1 MVNIKTISQHNTVT
15 NNMKYLVTGVKG
27 QLGYDVC
34 QELKKRKQDFLGID
48 KEEMDI
54 TNKADVEKVILA
66 YHPDVIVHCAA
77 YTAVDAA
84 EDNKE
89 LCFKINVDG
98 TKYIAQ
104 VCKKINAKMIYISTD
119 YVFEGSGERAY
130 EVDDKKQ
137 PINVYGDSKYQGE
150 LIVQEYVEK
159 HFIIRISWVFGVNGN
174 NFIKTML
181 KLAESKTEVTVVN
194 DQIGS
199 PTSTYDL
206 TKLLLAMS
214 ESEQYGVYHASNEGV
229 CSWYDFACEIFKVAN
244 KEVKVVPVSSDQYP
258 SKAKRPSN
266 SRMSKE
272 KLTAN
277 GFEKLPDWK
286 VSIANYIKNCL

>member
-1 MVNIKTISQHNTVT
+1 
-15 NNMKYLVTGVKG
+15 MKYLVTGVKG

-34 QELKKRKQDFLGID
+34 QELEKRKQDFLGID

-54 TNKADVEKVILA
+54 TNKEDVEKVILA

-98 TKYIAQ
+98 TKYIAE

-119 YVFEGSGERAY
+119 YVFEGSGEHAY
-130 EVDDKKQ
+130 EVDDPKQ

-181 KLAESKTEVTVVN
+181 KLAESRAELSVVN

-214 ESEQYGVYHASNEGV
+214 ESEEYGVYHASNEGV
-229 CSWYDFACEIFKVAN
+229 CSWYDFACEIFKIAN

-277 GFEKLPDWK
+277 GFEKLPNWK
-286 VSIANYIKNCL
+286 DSIAKYIKNCL